1 MKAGKKIPPKKIL
14 LNSIL
19 CMESQQ
25 KWQNNNAFERK
36 ERMNETNI
44 FIRMDSAF
52 RLLFDDE
59 QYLFTIINRRVFWN
73 QFFSIFNFSFHF
85 IYYHH
90 KFYQF

>member
-44 FIRMDSAF
+44 FPNQIQFVSYII
-52 RLLFDDE
+52 LFI
-59 QYLFTIINRRVFWN
+59 L
-73 QFFSIFNFSFHF
+73 
-85 IYYHH
+85 
-90 KFYQF
+90 